1 MNNLRMAV
9 RMKLNED
16 IQRVR
21 ESLKEV
27 SASDRMT
34 VIAEALMDL
43 NPCGDKAITQAS
55 CGCYEWDITMDYRN
69 AEERK

>member
-1 MNNLRMAV
+1 MNDLRMII

-21 ESLKEV
+21 ESLREV
-27 SASDRMT
+27 NESDRMT

-43 NPCGDKAITQAS
+43 NPCGDDAITLSS
-55 CGCYEWDITMDYRN
+55 CGCFEWDITMDYRN
-69 AEERK
+69 AEER